1 MCDNCLKFIWTNNKV
16 LIIHSS
22 GKIMVINFSC
32 LMMSLKISNVGFNI
46 VIIISGFVQDE
57 HCAIFSLLVFFLSFF
72 LIGVTEY
79 GYFSSRWMITIYLSY
94 GNTHWAGK
102 YILVKQKKRMISH
115 SLWWLYLL
123 VLELKMT

>member
-1 MCDNCLKFIWTNNKV
+1 
-16 LIIHSS
+16 
-22 GKIMVINFSC
+22 MVINFSC

-79 GYFSSRWMITIYLSY
+79 GYFSSR
-94 GNTHWAGK
+94 
-102 YILVKQKKRMISH
+102 
-115 SLWWLYLL
+115 
-123 VLELKMT
+123 